1 MATVK
6 IIRRKKPNKDGS
18 YSLAIQITKDRRTS
32 ISHLGVHVREEDW
45 DDLKQRVKKAHP
57 NSARF
62 NNFLV
67 QKLAEANDKVL
78 EVETSKKEASARAL
92 KETIKPTAGA
102 TFFPQA
108 QSFLDALKAAGKY
121 NQYTSDKPR
130 IGHFKEFLKGGDI
143 AFSDLTPGLLDRFVV
158 YLKSVHKPKRGKAAR
173 ISERTIANHL
183 VTLRS
188 VFAHARKNGVV
199 TKAQSPF
206 ADGNIQIKF
215 PDSVKVG
222 LTPEEI
228 QALEDADLPDPVHNH
243 ARNLWL
249 ISFYFAGMRVSDVL
263 RMKWSDIQDN
273 RLHYSMGK
281 NNKVG
286 SLKIPDKAAK
296 IIAQYEQFRENKDDF
311 IFQDLKGCNL
321 EDKFIT
327 QRTIAFKT
335 SAIDKVL
342 RLHVA
347 PAAKID
353 KKLTMHIA
361 RHSFAQN
368 AKDIDVRTLQM
379 LFRHSKLE
387 TTEGY
392 MGQFIHKDAD
402 DALDAV
408 LSFKPGTKSNKPP

>member
-1 MATVK
+1 MASVR
-6 IIRRKKPNKDGS
+6 IILRKEKKSDGL
-18 YSLAIQITKDRRTS
+18 YPLALRITKDRKSSYIYLDYRIAES
-32 ISHLGVHVREEDW
+32 DW
-45 DDLKQRVKKAHP
+45 DKDSQRVKKSHP
-57 NSARF
+57 NSVRL
-62 NNFLV
+62 NNYLLK
-67 QKLAEANDKVL
+67 KLSEANDSAL
-78 EVETSKKEASARAL
+78 EIETKKQHASAKAVRNQ
-92 KETIKPTAGA
+92 IKPNAGA

-108 QSFLDALKAAGKY
+108 ESFLNSLKASGKY

-130 IGHFKEFLKGGDI
+130 IQHFREFLKGEDV
-143 AFSDLTPGLLDRFVV
+143 AFSDLTVGILERFVV
-158 YLKSVHKPKRGKAAR
+158 YLKSSHKPKRGKAR
-173 ISERTIANHL
+173 IGERTIANHL

-199 TKAQSPF
+199 SKGQSPF
-206 ADGNIQIKF
+206 GNEGIQIKF

-222 LTPEEI
+222 LTPDEI
-228 QALEDADLPDPVHNH
+228 KALENVELSDPAHHH

-249 ISFYFAGMRVSDVL
+249 ASFYFAGMRVSDVL
-263 RMKWSDIQDN
+263 RMRWSDIQNN
-273 RLHYSMGK
+273 RLNYTMGK
-281 NNKVG
+281 NNKVA

-296 IIAQYEQFRENKDDF
+296 IIGEYELFKENKNDL
-311 IFQDLKGCNL
+311 IFPDLKGCDFD
-321 EDKFIT
+321 DKFKT

-335 SAIDKVL
+335 SANDKLL

-347 PAAKID
+347 PKAGIE

-368 AKDIDVRTLQM
+368 ATNIDVRTLQM
-379 LFRHSKLE
+379 LFRHTKLE

-408 LSFKPGTKSNKPP
+408 LAFEPQGA